1 MQINHGL
8 LFQMATYNMLVTC
21 GCGSPT
27 EYNCNTCGAKLC
39 VNCKQTHQEN
49 NDTRHHS
56 ITEYAKKL
64 MPGCLSPPP
73 CHEHNGKECV
83 CWCQTCGK
91 AACMNC
97 ITKSHHGHKFTELET
112 VLQERRTSLQQE
124 LKNLESNKLKEWQDL
139 MIQAKKMTSDFSGQV
154 DDIEN
159 ELEERAKEFHT
170 RVEEIKETYKK
181 QLNELKI
188 SNLNI
193 LQEQEK
199 MVSDGLE
206 KVKQEIKGCEDR
218 LRSSDMESLLEH
230 EGPKSDM
237 KDTLP
242 TISCATPPVLTPS
255 QIDTK
260 ALTVMLGQLTILPT
274 HLIPRPSVQSDF
286 DTKISHPSV
295 ICVGSGQAWVET
307 NTKTLQLVD
316 RHGTVKDTIP
326 TIDFNFE
333 DIVLSPQGDI
343 LLTDWAN
350 KCITAISS
358 DKKIKTLFKLQW
370 EPSGLCCLHSGDIAV
385 TFLNERREVIYS
397 ASGKVIKELDKKL
410 FRLPF
415 RVAQSKVNSDL
426 YISDW
431 GAEKVVTLDKDY
443 RVRYEY
449 TGRDRESF
457 SPRGLC
463 TDNAGHILITD
474 SINHRVHILDRDGQ
488 FRQFLLTKEQG
499 LREPWSIDADSEGNA
514 WVGDGCV
521 VKVVKYLL

>member
-1 MQINHGL
+1 
-8 LFQMATYNMLVTC
+8 MATYNMLVTC
-21 GCGSPT
+21 ACGSPT

-39 VNCKQTHQEN
+39 GNCKQEHLEN

-64 MPGCLSPPP
+64 MPGNLSPPP

-91 AACMNC
+91 VACIDC
-97 ITKSHHGHKFTELET
+97 VIKSHRGHEFAELET
-112 VLQERRTSLQQE
+112 ILQEKRATLQQE

-139 MIQAKKMTSDFSGQV
+139 MIKATKMTSDFSGQV
-154 DDIEN
+154 DEIEK

-188 SNLNI
+188 SNLDI

-206 KVKQEIKGCEDR
+206 KVKQEIKECEDR

-230 EGPKSDM
+230 KGGKSDK

-260 ALTVMLGQLTILPT
+260 ALTEMFGQLTISPT
-274 HLIPRPSVQSDF
+274 HLIPKPPVQSQF
-286 DTKISHPSV
+286 DTEISHASV
-295 ICVGSGQAWVET
+295 ICVGSGQAWV
-307 NTKTLQLVD
+307 KRDGAIQLVD
-316 RHGTVKDTIP
+316 RHGTVKDTIH
-326 TIDFNFE
+326 TDFDFE
-333 DIVLSPQGDI
+333 DMVLSPQGDI
-343 LLTDWAN
+343 LLTDTN
-350 KCITAISS
+350 KKCIKAISS
-358 DKKIKTLFKLQW
+358 DKTMKTLFELQW
-370 EPSGLCCLHSGDIAV
+370 RPYGLCCLYCGNIVV
-385 TFLNERREVIYS
+385 TFPIEGCVVIYS
-397 ASGKVIKELDKKL
+397 TSGKVIKEVDKKL
-410 FRLPF
+410 FTRPY

-426 YISDW
+426 YISDH
-431 GAEKVVTLDKDY
+431 GKVVALDKDY

-449 TGRDRESF
+449 TGQRYGESF
-457 SPRGLC
+457 YPHGLC
-463 TDNAGHILITD
+463 TDNAGHVLITD
-474 SINHRVHILDRDGQ
+474 HYKDRVHILDKDGQ
-488 FRQFLLTKEQG
+488 FQQFLLTGEQG
-499 LREPWSIDADSEGNA
+499 LGGSWNINVDSEGNT
-514 WVGDGCV
+514 WVGEYYG
-521 VKVVKYLL
+521 VKVVKYLQ

>member
-1 MQINHGL
+1 
-8 LFQMATYNMLVTC
+8 MLVTC

-39 VNCKQTHQEN
+39 ANCKQEHLEN

-64 MPGCLSPPP
+64 MPGNLSPPP

-91 AACMNC
+91 AACMDC
-97 ITKSHHGHKFTELET
+97 ITKSHRGHDFTELET

-139 MIQAKKMTSDFSGQV
+139 MIKAKKMTSDFSGQV
-154 DDIEN
+154 DDIEK

-199 MVSDGLE
+199 MVSEGLE
-206 KVKQEIKGCEDR
+206 KVKQEIKECEDR

-230 EGPKSDM
+230 EGAKSNK
-237 KDTLP
+237 KDNLP
-242 TISCATPPVLTPS
+242 TISCAAPPVLTPS

-260 ALTVMLGQLTILPT
+260 ALTEMLGQLTISPT
-274 HLIPRPSVQSDF
+274 HLIPKPSVQSRF
-286 DTKISHPSV
+286 DTKIIEPSV
-295 ICVGSGQAWVET
+295 ICVGSGEAWVKTDDET
-307 NTKTLQLVD
+307 IQLVD
-316 RHGTVKDTIP
+316 RYGAVKDTIH
-326 TIDFNFE
+326 IDFNFV
-333 DIVLSPQGDI
+333 DMVRTTQGDI
-343 LLTDWAN
+343 LLCDEVN
-350 KCITAISS
+350 KCIKAISS
-358 DKKIKTLFKLQW
+358 DKTIKTLFKLQW
-370 EPSGLCCLHSGDIAV
+370 RPFSLCSLHSGDIAV
-385 TFLNERREVIYS
+385 TFSDEGRVVIYS

-410 FRLPF
+410 FRRPYW
-415 RVAQSKVNSDL
+415 VAQSKVNSDL

-431 GAEKVVTLDKDY
+431 GAEKVVALDKDY

-449 TGRDRESF
+449 TRQRDRETF

-463 TDNAGHILITD
+463 TDNAGHVLITD
-474 SINHRVHILDRDGQ
+474 DDNHTVHILDRDGQ
-488 FRQFLLTKEQG
+488 FGQFLLTKEQG
-499 LREPWSIDADSEGNA
+499 LLPWSVDVNSEGCA
-514 WVGDGCV
+514 WVGELGGD
-521 VKVVKYLL
+521 VKVVKYLQ